1 MLPVFDESEL
11 ADLIIKVENGERLAL
26 EDGLRLMSSND
37 ILALGYMANIV
48 RERLHGDK
56 TYFRTGL
63 TTEEILQELIPVEH
77 DTFLMKSTATLL
89 YTDLKTPEERVRH
102 LLQLR
107 ALQDET
113 GKFETFAPLPVNPK
127 NMRFEVGRGMELTT
141 GFEDLRLL
149 AGARILLNNFKH
161 IKAFWMV
168 LGPKLAQVSLA
179 FGVDELEGTLI
190 EAENSPLDAADKQY
204 AISKDA
210 LVKMIRKAGR
220 EPIEHDHYK

>member
-26 EDGLRLMSSND
+26 EEGMRLMSSND

-56 TYFRTGL
+56 TYFRAGL
-63 TTEEILQELIPVEH
+63 TTEDPILIK
-77 DTFLMKSTATLL
+77 TTATIL
-89 YTDLKTPEERVRH
+89 YTDLKTPEERVQH

-113 GKFETFAPLPVNPK
+113 GRFETFAPLPDNPK
-127 NMRFEVGRGMELTT
+127 NVTSEGGMGVELTT

-149 AGARILLNNFKH
+149 AGARILLDNFKH
-161 IKAFWMV
+161 IKAFGMV

-179 FGVDELEGTLI
+179 FGVDELDGTVSITKEGLI
-190 EAENSPLDAADKQY
+190 R
-204 AISKDA
+204 
-210 LVKMIRKAGR
+210 MIRKAGR
-220 EPIEHDHYK
+220 EPVERDDI